1 VANKPIHLTRIE
13 TPPATGEFLFGR
25 GYDDNAIAA
34 TRLINFYQG
43 STNMKLLRTI
53 IVLGI
58 LSIGL
63 SACVATAQSAIE
75 PTAAASPTAPAT
87 STPEV
92 TPTAT
97 AAAQR
102 TSSIKL
108 GNCSI
113 GFTRAK
119 CGTYRVYE
127 NRSTMSGRQIN
138 LKIAVLPA
146 TGSAATGDRVEP
158 DPLFYFAGGP
168 GGAATAVA
176 PMLKTEL
183 AELNKTRDIVLIDQ
197 RGTGGSNLLM
207 CPTPEKPFDV
217 TDAEALSAYAQ
228 SCLKGLDAD
237 PRWYTTRAYVD
248 DVNEVRQA
256 LGYDKINISGGSYGG
271 TVVQVYL
278 QQHPETVRTA
288 LINNST
294 LIDYP
299 IFEHIADSSQR
310 AFDLVMARCAKDEKC
325 HAAFPDPKAD
335 LDAAFAHLEKQPV
348 ETTVWDPAISQPISV
363 TPAILAG
370 VIHEML
376 MGADSAAKL
385 PRLLHRAVTQ
395 DDWDAVAEVYL
406 NRILPQQRASAG
418 LVMYAVIRC
427 SEPWAMGRVAEVER
441 NGQQSYT
448 GQISLEQAKSI
459 AQTCALLPKS
469 EPAALYGPTQ
479 KSDVPVLVLNAEE
492 DPQNPPENVAKTAEV
507 YPNSK
512 VLFEPYRGHYTV
524 NWVCLAKVYQEFIE
538 LGNVN
543 DLKADCLSK
552 VRPYAF
558 DVRP

>member
-1 VANKPIHLTRIE
+1 MTRLLT
-13 TPPATGEFLFGR
+13 
-25 GYDDNAIAA
+25 IAA
-34 TRLINFYQG
+34 VGLIAI
-43 STNMKLLRTI
+43 SL
-53 IVLGI
+53 
-58 LSIGL
+58 IG
-63 SACVATAQSAIE
+63 C
-75 PTAAASPTAPAT
+75 ASPAQPISEPAATVSPIVSAT
-87 STPEV
+87 STPVV
-92 TPTAT
+92 TRSAPIKLEDCTIGTAT
-97 AAAQR
+97 
-102 TSSIKL
+102 
-108 GNCSI
+108 
-113 GFTRAK
+113 AK

-127 NRSTMSGRQIN
+127 NRSANSGRQID

-146 TGSAATGDRVEP
+146 TTNHVEP

-168 GGAATAVA
+168 GGAATDAA
-176 PMLKTEL
+176 LMLKIEFS
-183 AELNKTRDIVLIDQ
+183 ELNKTRDIVLIDQ

-207 CPTPEKPFDV
+207 CPKPDKPFDV
-217 TDAEALSAYAQ
+217 TDAAALSAYAKA
-228 SCLKGLDAD
+228 CMDNLDAD

-299 IFEHIADSSQR
+299 IFEHLADSSQR
-310 AFDLVMARCAKDEKC
+310 AFDLVMARCKKDEKC
-325 HAAFPDPKAD
+325 HAAFPDPQAN
-335 LDAAFAHLEKQPV
+335 LDAAFAQLKKQPV

-363 TPAILAG
+363 TPAILSG
-370 VIHEML
+370 VVHEML
-376 MGADSAAKL
+376 MGANTAAQL

-395 DDWDAVAEVYL
+395 ADWDAIAEIYV
-406 NRILPQQRASAG
+406 NRMLPQQRASAG

-427 SEPWAMGRVAEVER
+427 AEPWAMGRLAEVER
-441 NGQQSYT
+441 NGQNSY
-448 GQISLEQAKSI
+448 SRDVALAQAQSI
-459 AQTCALLPKS
+459 AGTCALLPKS
-469 EPAALYGPTQ
+469 EPDALYSPTQ

-492 DPQNPPENVAKTAEV
+492 DPQNPPENVAKTSEV

-524 NWVCLAKVYQEFIE
+524 NWSCLAKVYNEFIE

-543 DLKADCLSK
+543 DLKADCLGK

-558 DVRP
+558 DVQP

>member
-1 VANKPIHLTRIE
+1 LIALGLIGCAS
-13 TPPATGEFLFGR
+13 PAQSIAEP
-25 GYDDNAIAA
+25 AA
-34 TRLINFYQG
+34 TASPIALAT
-43 STNMKLLRTI
+43 STIAVTP
-53 IVLGI
+53 
-58 LSIGL
+58 
-63 SACVATAQSAIE
+63 AATAAQSASIRLE
-75 PTAAASPTAPAT
+75 ECTIGA
-87 STPEV
+87 
-92 TPTAT
+92 
-97 AAAQR
+97 AAAQ
-102 TSSIKL
+102 
-108 GNCSI
+108 
-113 GFTRAK
+113 

-127 NRSTMSGRQIN
+127 NRSANSGRQID

-146 TGSAATGDRVEP
+146 TTNHVEP

-168 GGAATAVA
+168 GGAATDAA
-176 PMLKTEL
+176 SMLKIEFS
-183 AELNKTRDIVLIDQ
+183 ELNKTRDIVLIDQ

-207 CPTPEKPFDV
+207 CPQPDKPFDV
-217 TDAEALSAYAQ
+217 TDAAALSAYAK
-228 SCLKGLDAD
+228 SCLNDLDAD

-278 QQHPETVRTA
+278 LQHPESVRA
-288 LINNST
+288 AIINNST

-310 AFDLVMARCAKDEKC
+310 AFELVMARCAQDEKC
-325 HAAFPDPKAD
+325 HAAFPDPQGD
-335 LDAAFAHLEKQPV
+335 LAAAFARLEQQPM
-348 ETTVWDPAISQPISV
+348 ETNVWDPAISEPISV
-363 TPAILAG
+363 TPAILSG
-370 VIHEML
+370 VVHEML
-376 MGADSAAKL
+376 MGANAAAQL

-395 DDWDAVAEVYL
+395 DDWDAIAEIYV
-406 NRILPQQRASAG
+406 NRMLPQQRASAG

-427 SEPWAMGRVAEVER
+427 AEPWAMGRLDEVER
-441 NGQQSYT
+441 NGQNTYSRDVA
-448 GQISLEQAKSI
+448 LAQAQSI
-459 AQTCALLPKS
+459 AGTCALLPKS
-469 EPAALYGPTQ
+469 ESNALYGPTQ

-492 DPQNPPENVAKTAEV
+492 DPQNPPENVSKTAEV

-524 NWVCLAKVYQEFIE
+524 NWSCLAKVYQEFVE

-543 DLKADCLSK
+543 DLKADCLSE

>member
-1 VANKPIHLTRIE
+1 MKHLLTIVA
-13 TPPATGEFLFGR
+13 G
-25 GYDDNAIAA
+25 
-34 TRLINFYQG
+34 
-43 STNMKLLRTI
+43 LLA
-53 IVLGI
+53 
-58 LSIGL
+58 IGL
-63 SACVATAQSAIE
+63 SAC
-75 PTAAASPTAPAT
+75 
-87 STPEV
+87 
-92 TPTAT
+92 TAT
-97 AAAQR
+97 ATQPMNELAATANPIVSATPVAASTPSAETQG
-102 TSSIKL
+102 SPSIKL
-108 GNCSI
+108 EPCTI
-113 GFTRAK
+113 GAASAN

-127 NRSTMSGRQIN
+127 NRSANSGRQID

-146 TGSAATGDRVEP
+146 TTDRVEP

-168 GGAATAVA
+168 GGAATDVA
-176 PMLKTEL
+176 PMLKTEFS
-183 AELNKTRDIVLIDQ
+183 ELNKTRDIVLIDQ

-207 CPTPEKPFDV
+207 CPKPDKPFDV
-217 TDAEALSAYAQ
+217 TDAAALSAYAQ
-228 SCLKGLDAD
+228 ACMNNLDAD

-278 QQHPETVRTA
+278 QQHPDTVRAA

-299 IFEHIADSSQR
+299 IFEHLADSSQR
-310 AFDLVMARCAKDEKC
+310 AFDLVMARCEKDEKC
-325 HAAFPDPKAD
+325 RAAYPDPQAELK
-335 LDAAFAHLEKQPV
+335 AAFAQVEKQPV

-363 TPAILAG
+363 TPAILSG
-370 VIHEML
+370 VVHEML
-376 MGADSAAKL
+376 MGANTAAQL

-395 DDWDAVAEVYL
+395 IDWNAIAEIYV
-406 NRILPQQRASAG
+406 NHMLPQQRASAG

-427 SEPWAMGRVAEVER
+427 AEPWAMVRLDAVER
-441 NGQQSYT
+441 NGQNSY
-448 GQISLEQAKSI
+448 SRDVALAQAQSI
-459 AQTCALLPKS
+459 AQTCSLLPRS
-469 EPAALYGPTQ
+469 EPDALYGPTQ

-492 DPQNPPENVAKTAEV
+492 DPQNPPENVAKTTEM

-524 NWVCLAKVYQEFIE
+524 NWSCLAKVYTEFVE
-538 LGNVN
+538 LGNVT